1 MATYAVHSPA
11 GQADLASA
19 LERARLVKVG
29 FSWAALVF
37 GPLWMLA
44 HRLWRPLALFL
55 LGSALVGFLIGQGV
69 VGSGAAVVL
78 YLIYAVYLGFEGRAF
93 LEAALDRRGEPL
105 ADIICAADRSTA
117 ERAFVERSLVERP
130 ARPVA
135 PSTSRPPQGPPPPQV
150 LGLFP
155 EAGR

>member
-1 MATYAVHSPA
+1 MHSPA

-29 FSWAALVF
+29 FSWAALLF

-44 HRLWRPLALFL
+44 HRLWRPLALFI
-55 LGSALVGFLIGQGV
+55 LGAALVGVLIGQSV
-69 VGSGAAVVL
+69 VGSETAALL
-78 YLIYAVYLGFEGRAF
+78 YFLYALYLGFEGRAF
-93 LEAALDRRGEPL
+93 LEAALDRRGQPL

-117 ERAFVERSLVERP
+117 ERMFVERSFVERP
-130 ARPVA
+130 ARPVPPA
-135 PSTSRPPQGPPPPQV
+135 TGRPPQGPPPPQV

-155 EAGR
+155 EASR